1 MSLTSLLGSELDKLS
16 LNGSGNANGGLAYGD
31 GAGLLN
37 QDISSVAIG
46 RNAGQASQGL
56 AVTTFPNPAGGCV
69 AIGLNAGQTSQRAFS
84 VAIGAQAGMSGQGG
98 ATLGGAI
105 AIGAQAGMISQG
117 DYSVAIGYNA
127 GRTNQGAYAV
137 AVGANIG
144 LTVPQHENTVCLNSG
159 SAGYDTEGTGRF
171 YVQPIRGIAHGI
183 GVGRMYYDPN
193 TNEVSYSTT

>member
-1 MSLTSLLGSELDKLS
+1 MSVTTILDSDLQHLS
-16 LNGSGNANGGLAYGD
+16 LNGSPNSYQGLSLGQ
-31 GAGLLN
+31 GAGLYE
-37 QDISSVAIG
+37 QDISSIAIG
-46 RNAGQASQGL
+46 LNAGQVSQGL

-84 VAIGAQAGMSGQGG
+84 VAIGSQAGMSGQGG